1 MIKYLVRG
9 EKGNF
14 LECEYFACLM
24 HPTKVEI
31 NPQELVHFGTD
42 LVNDN
47 NLEEY
52 AKEMEEKGIDYLFF
66 SGEHEKIIYSV
77 GPCGTRSETIR
88 DITAYL
94 KKKHKSEYL
103 KK

>member
-14 LECEYFACLM
+14 LEAKLHESKVFIL
-24 HPTKVEI
+24 PTGVEI
-31 NPQELVHFGTD
+31 NPRDLVHFGTD

-52 AKEMEEKGIDYLFF
+52 TRDMEKIGIDYLFF
-66 SGEHEKIIYSV
+66 SGEHEELIHSV

-88 DITAYL
+88 NIAAYL
-94 KKKHKSEYL
+94 KK
-103 KK
+103 